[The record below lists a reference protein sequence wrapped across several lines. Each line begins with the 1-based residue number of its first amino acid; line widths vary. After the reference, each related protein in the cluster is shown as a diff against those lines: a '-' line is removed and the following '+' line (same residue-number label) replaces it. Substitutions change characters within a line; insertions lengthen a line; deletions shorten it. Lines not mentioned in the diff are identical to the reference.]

1 VQLIAARWINSEVG
15 GLRVDLCRQAT
26 AGVIS
31 TVISGSCAR
40 IEQGLRGH
48 TRDIHT
54 GKYLTSVNVGGHIA
68 LSSDH
73 FIAKTLSSDKTSS
86 EISCQCIDIF
96 WLNIVRLVVYVD
108 VEKT

>member
-1 VQLIAARWINSEVG
+1 
-15 GLRVDLCRQAT
+15 
-26 AGVIS
+26 
-31 TVISGSCAR
+31 
-40 IEQGLRGH
+40 
-48 TRDIHT
+48 
-54 GKYLTSVNVGGHIA
+54 LTSVNVGGHIA